1 MSETLT
7 GTGFNIGASVLRD
20 PKNVVF
26 IVSGKDKKTLTEWFT
41 SCGKLGLVA
50 EHGYFFSGNA
60 YDKMLL
66 AKIESVYTGSAFN
79 GVTARAR
86 KGFVAGPVSFSFGYF
101 VLSASDVEEWYQNPE
116 SFHHEQDSVL
126 WSEKLRPC
134 AEALYIVLFET
145 HSQLLGHVV
154 ESNANLDEVVA
165 LAKEL
170 QGTKIRPVWG
180 TAQLFLHPR
189 YMHGA
194 ATSPELGVYAYG
206 AAQVKKSMESEFDE
220 IQEHRAI
227 QEHRECQSRSGPDEH
242 EDLVDVLLRIQT
254 DPNQEIGLTDDQIKA
269 VLTDMFVAGTDT
281 SAATLV
287 WTMLQLIKNPSV
299 MRLPFLVPVTEVF
312 IDSLKML
319 LVDLFCMEF
328 L

>member
-1 MSETLT
+1 MQILKTVKYKLY
-7 GTGFNIGASVLRD
+7 RD

-66 AKIESVYTGSAFN
+66 AKLESVYTGS
-79 GVTARAR
+79 G
-86 KGFVAGPVSFSFGYF
+86 GPGTSML
-101 VLSASDVEEWYQNPE
+101 VLSM
-116 SFHHEQDSVL
+116 EQGLPDSVL

-145 HSQLLGHVV
+145 HSQLLGPVV
-154 ESNANLDEVVA
+154 VSILQEAMGGCPSTVSEITQGLLLKDGLESNANLDEVVA

-170 QGTKIRPVWG
+170 QGTKIRPLWG

-254 DPNQEIGLTDDQIKA
+254 DQNQEIGLTDDQIKA
-269 VLTDMFVAGTDT
+269 VLTG
-281 SAATLV
+281 
-287 WTMLQLIKNPSV
+287 
-299 MRLPFLVPVTEVF
+299 FLF
-312 IDSLKML
+312 WYL
-319 LVDLFCMEF
+319 
-328 L
+328 

>member
-1 MSETLT
+1 M
-7 GTGFNIGASVLRD
+7 GFNIGASVLRD

-50 EHGYFFSGNA
+50 DHGYFFSGNA

-66 AKIESVYTGSAFN
+66 AKLESVYTGS
-79 GVTARAR
+79 G
-86 KGFVAGPVSFSFGYF
+86 GPGTSMLVLSMEQGLPLLIIVSIRVQKF
-101 VLSASDVEEWYQNPE
+101 VL
-116 SFHHEQDSVL
+116 
-126 WSEKLRPC
+126 C
-134 AEALYIVLFET
+134 
-145 HSQLLGHVV
+145 G
-154 ESNANLDEVVA
+154 
-165 LAKEL
+165 
-170 QGTKIRPVWG
+170 
-180 TAQLFLHPR
+180 AQLSCSCILATCMVLLQAMNWV
-189 YMHGA
+189 YMHMVL
-194 ATSPELGVYAYG
+194 PRLKNLWRLVILDRVLEEDVI
-206 AAQVKKSMESEFDE
+206 KSEFDE